1 MHIPPVITAV
11 SCTKSSKET
20 KSVINTSFPRRFLSP
35 CRISAETLVTLCKR
49 AHERYAHDCMLD
61 LSRL

>member
-11 SCTKSSKET
+11 SCTKET

-35 CRISAETLVTLCKR
+35 CRIFAETLVTLCKR